1 MAKTRSRGPLVRLA
15 HVAEARQ
22 ALEDAV
28 RCPGTGHQVDPE
40 ALLLG
45 DKAICPR
52 CRRPVL
58 TIGPA
63 NSPYLGFHARPKR
76 VQP

>member
-1 MAKTRSRGPLVRLA
+1 MAKARGPLVQLA

-28 RCPGTGHQVDPE
+28 RCPGTGHEVDPD
-40 ALLLG
+40 ALLVG
-45 DKAICPR
+45 EKAICPR

-63 NSPYLGFHARPKR
+63 NSPRLGFHARPKR
-76 VQP
+76 VRP